1 MANRDRFRFAI
12 VKGAPD
18 RITENVISFLE
29 FEKRVTAKTR
39 LIGVK
44 FKGAATISRPDF
56 FGRCFGCQVKHEIV
70 VLFHTARSTVEHRKS
85 HRGSGGQ
92 TSHTLF
98 GLVEEINHSSG
109 TPAQQEVAK
118 KEFLNKETAKIS
130 KRGVPGFAELS
141 PVRKRRPFGP
151 DVWIKYQF
159 LWDLC
164 ELLCKVLSS

>member
-1 MANRDRFRFAI
+1 MNRNCLCFT
-12 VKGAPD
+12 VVTGAPG
-18 RITENVISFLE
+18 RITQYGISLLE

-44 FKGAATISRPDF
+44 FKGAATISKPDF
-56 FGRCFGCQVKHEIV
+56 FGRCFGCQVKQEIV

-109 TPAQQEVAK
+109 TPARREVAK
-118 KEFLNKETAKIS
+118 KEFLNKKITKMSKGGVQVFTELLPGAKETAIWS
-130 KRGVPGFAELS
+130 H
-141 PVRKRRPFGP
+141 GP
-151 DVWIKYQF
+151 DQVPVSLF
-159 LWDLC
+159 PL
-164 ELLCKVLSS
+164 